1 MLDGFIRV
9 AAASPKVRVGDVS
22 NESEMSQGIRQPL
35 KPGKARKWILLQSL
49 QKLHSPADTLI
60 LSL

>member
-1 MLDGFIRV
+1 M
-9 AAASPKVRVGDVS
+9 S
-22 NESEMSQGIRQPL
+22 NESEIYVRESMSQGIGQPL
-35 KPGKARKWILLQSL
+35 KSGKGRKWILLQSL